1 MLYNAI
7 YARFQRVL
15 MQKGFRFEIVLFYPD
30 ACYRIALDLVSYQNN
45 VIYIYIAI
53 SSTIFT
59 QFKNIKHYNLR

>member
-1 MLYNAI
+1 
-7 YARFQRVL
+7 